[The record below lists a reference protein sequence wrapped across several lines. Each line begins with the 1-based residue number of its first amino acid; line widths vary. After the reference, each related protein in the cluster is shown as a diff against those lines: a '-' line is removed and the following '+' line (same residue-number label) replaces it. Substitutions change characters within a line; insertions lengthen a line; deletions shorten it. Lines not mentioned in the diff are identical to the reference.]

1 MLSIFPC
8 DVDIV
13 QVRELYF
20 NINTEQDVQFFLEK
34 TKNSDSNTIQ
44 AYRAS
49 MIMRQADYKHIPW
62 NKFSYFKK
70 GKKLLETCVAADPD
84 NVEIRFVRYMV
95 QSNLPLFLNYSSDIQ
110 KDKAFILKN
119 IKTQKLPENLK
130 SEIINNLQ

>member
-1 MLSIFPC
+1 MLSTFSC

-20 NINTEQDVQFFLEK
+20 NIKTEQDVQFFLVK
-34 TKNSDSNTIQ
+34 TKNCDSNTIQ

-49 MIMRQADYKHIPW
+49 MIMRQAEYTHTPW
-62 NKFSYFKK
+62 NKYSYFKK
-70 GKKLLETCVAADPD
+70 GKKLLETCIAADPD
-84 NVEIRFVRYMV
+84 DVEIRFVRYMV
-95 QSNLPLFLNYSSDIQ
+95 QSHLPVFLNYSSDIE
-110 KDKAFILKN
+110 KDKSYIVKN